1 MSDDKYSTPD
11 FSHLRE
17 KDFEHVYEPAEDTFL
32 FLDAL
37 TQEHDYIKEARPACC
52 LEIGCGSGVCITFLA
67 KMLGPAAAMYWC
79 TDINPLA
86 ARATEKT
93 AKQNGVTVLPV
104 LTDLVSCLKTR
115 LKHQVD
121 VLLFNPPYVVTPSEE
136 VGSSGIE
143 ASWAGGC
150 HGREVMDRL
159 FSQIPEILSPHGIF
173 YLVIIKENNADEIE
187 EIMKSYGYKM
197 WTVISRRSGP
207 EFLSILKFAKS

>member
-11 FSHLRE
+11 ISHLRQG
-17 KDFEHVYEPAEDTFL
+17 DFEHVYEPAEDTFL

-37 TQEHDYIKEARPACC
+37 VKEHDYIKETKPACC

-67 KMLGPAAAMYWC
+67 KMLGPTAAMYWC

-86 ARATEKT
+86 AQAAEKT
-93 AKQNGVTVLPV
+93 AQQNGVTVQPV
-104 LTDLVSCLKTR
+104 LTDLVGCLRPR
-115 LKHQVD
+115 LKNQVD
-121 VLLFNPPYVVTPSEE
+121 VLLFNPPYVVTPSDE

-159 FSQIPEILSPHGIF
+159 FPQIPDILSPQGIF
-173 YLVIIKENNADEIE
+173 YLVIIKENKAEEIE
-187 EIMKSYGYKM
+187 DIMKGYGYKM
-197 WTVISRRSGP
+197 WTVLSRRSGP
-207 EFLSILKFAKS
+207 EFLSILKFTR